1 MVEETYAC
9 ADGDGLGVRGLGC
22 VVSCFVI
29 TAVAVGGGGGRIEF
43 FEEAAVEVEGEL
55 NFGFVG
61 VAGNFGGADALFGGH
76 VEGVVVVVVVVYEVM
91 MIAGVYLYVSRRDSE
106 IKKFDRQWS
115 RLSE

>member
-29 TAVAVGGGGGRIEF
+29 TAAAAVGGGGRIEF

-55 NFGFVG
+55 DFGFVG
-61 VAGNFGGADALFGGH
+61 VAGDFGGADALFGGH
-76 VEGVVVVVVVVYEVM
+76 VEGVVVVVVVVLYEVM
-91 MIAGVYLYVSRRDSE
+91 MIAGVYVSRRSSE
-106 IKKFDRQWS
+106 IKKFDRQCS
-115 RLSE
+115 RLK

>member
-22 VVSCFVI
+22 VVSCFI
-29 TAVAVGGGGGRIEF
+29 ATAAAVGGGGGIEF

-55 NFGFVG
+55 DFGFVG

-76 VEGVVVVVVVVYEVM
+76 VEGVVVVVYKVM
-91 MIAGVYLYVSRRDSE
+91 MIAGVYVSRRSSE
-106 IKKFDRQWS
+106 IKKFHRQCS
-115 RLSE
+115 RLK

>member
-29 TAVAVGGGGGRIEF
+29 TAAAAVGGGGGIEF

-55 NFGFVG
+55 DFGFVG
-61 VAGNFGGADALFGGH
+61 VAGDFGGADALFGGH
-76 VEGVVVVVVVVYEVM
+76 VEGVVVVVVYEVM
-91 MIAGVYLYVSRRDSE
+91 MIAGVYVSRRSSE
-106 IKKFDRQWS
+106 IKKFDRQCS
-115 RLSE
+115 RLK

>member
-22 VVSCFVI
+22 VVSCFVA
-29 TAVAVGGGGGRIEF
+29 TAAAAVGGGGRIEF

-55 NFGFVG
+55 DFGFVG
-61 VAGNFGGADALFGGH
+61 VAGDFGGADALFGGH
-76 VEGVVVVVVVVYEVM
+76 VEGVVVVLYEVM
-91 MIAGVYLYVSRRDSE
+91 MIAGVYVSRRSSE

-115 RLSE
+115 RLK